1 MVGNGKMSL
10 NEHDEELE
18 QLRRRLREEDSEK
31 THLDSSVA
39 EGMIRDEYVFSLIN
53 ESTLNLSRKQLKGR
67 LCPFPQAS
75 WTKATKLS
83 S

>member
-10 NEHDEELE
+10 NEHGEELE

-39 EGMIRDEYVFSLIN
+39 EGVIRDEYIVTIIN
-53 ESTLNLSRKQLKGR
+53 QLTR
-67 LCPFPQAS
+67 IL
-75 WTKATKLS
+75 TH
-83 S
+83 